1 MRYRP
6 IVLGLPGLFAV
17 VASSMLGCAT
27 PAPIVRLDPISND
40 VFWISGRAVVRQE
53 DRGVRVAAAFQ
64 REAGKT
70 LGVRVEIQNQT
81 HRELDIDPAEAFSFI
96 SCKGT
101 SESSCMKETFVID
114 PEEMLAGL
122 DAKASRERA
131 QAANDDGAL
140 GGLVLLGA
148 VADTASLANPH
159 GGVAP
164 LGTEGAV
171 SVQQGT
177 EMSHDRALGGIE
189 AQRSMWSDE
198 ALRHSTLVPGAS
210 VGGQV
215 FIPADNGVQH
225 VWLRIRVGDRTFP
238 FHFRMVAEDVSSHG

>member
-1 MRYRP
+1 M
-6 IVLGLPGLFAV
+6 PGLFAV
-17 VASSMLGCAT
+17 VASSGLGCAT
-27 PAPIVRLDPISND
+27 PAPIVRLDPISNH
-40 VFWISGRAVVRQE
+40 VFWISGRPVVTQE

-81 HRELDIDPAEAFSFI
+81 HRELDIDPAEEFSFI
-96 SCKGT
+96 SCKGA

-131 QAANDDGAL
+131 QAANDDRAL
-140 GGLVLLGA
+140 GGLVLLSA
-148 VADTASLANPH
+148 VADTASLADGH
-159 GGVAP
+159 GGFARGGVAP

-171 SVQQGT
+171 SAQQGT
-177 EMSHDRALGGIE
+177 AASHDRALGGIE
-189 AQRSMWSDE
+189 AQRNMWSDD
-198 ALRHSTLVPGAS
+198 ALRHSTLLPGAS

-225 VWLRIRVGDRTFP
+225 VWLRIRVGARTFP
-238 FHFRMVAEDVSSHG
+238 FHFRMVAEDVSSQG